1 MGSYGLP
8 HPPSLLF
15 SLSVL
20 LSFFLSCS
28 STVTTFKGI
37 DVEKP
42 NIDVIPY
49 LLAGYASSSHGS
61 NDVLLC
67 ERIRVAGQSRLKLGS
82 YASAYQVTLVP
93 SVVIPERSHN
103 KIQICFHKN
112 ASRGLC
118 QCEKDEWKAVQK
130 GLWSSVM
137 SPYEDR
143 YVDVKFVGEISGPV
157 TLAVEDVFQRWRLL
171 CLAFGFV
178 LLLLAPVVSSWVP
191 FYYSSSMA
199 IGVLLVIIILLF
211 QGMKLLP
218 TGRKNVFY
226 LTLYGSVVGAGSFLL
241 HQLSTFVNSILVNF
255 GLSEEMHNPVSVF
268 VLLGIVLAGAALGY
282 WIVRKFVISDD
293 GSVDVGIAQF
303 VKWAMRV
310 IAAAF
315 IFQSTL
321 DTPLAMGAL
330 VSCLAIYL
338 FITLFKW
345 NGPKTMIP
353 FKNSRHSGNGSPW
366 QSGGW
371 ATAKHNHAEFRSMS
385 GKIGPRGTLWNSPR
399 SPSAWSDSPVKGLIS
414 SPTDRVTRN
423 QQDYYSTFHK
433 TPTRRKMSKK
443 EWETFTKESTR
454 EAVAELASSPEFT
467 DWMIKHADR
476 IQLLPDDTS
485 DETLGSG
492 SDSTDENAVE
502 SCNEFGL
509 FKWQHQKL

>member
-1 MGSYGLP
+1 MVFRILPLFSSLSQFCSLSSYRAP
-8 HPPSLLF
+8 VPSLHL
-15 SLSVL
+15 
-20 LSFFLSCS
+20 
-28 STVTTFKGI
+28 KGI

-171 CLAFGFV
+171 CLAFGFA

-211 QGMKLLP
+211 QG
-218 TGRKNVFY
+218 KNVFY

-255 GLSEEMHNPVSVF
+255 GLSEEMHNP
-268 VLLGIVLAGAALGY
+268 
-282 WIVRKFVISDD
+282 
-293 GSVDVGIAQF
+293 
-303 VKWAMRV
+303 
-310 IAAAF
+310 
-315 IFQSTL
+315 
-321 DTPLAMGAL
+321 
-330 VSCLAIYL
+330 
-338 FITLFKW
+338 
-345 NGPKTMIP
+345 
-353 FKNSRHSGNGSPW
+353 
-366 QSGGW
+366 
-371 ATAKHNHAEFRSMS
+371 
-385 GKIGPRGTLWNSPR
+385 
-399 SPSAWSDSPVKGLIS
+399 
-414 SPTDRVTRN
+414 
-423 QQDYYSTFHK
+423 
-433 TPTRRKMSKK
+433 
-443 EWETFTKESTR
+443 
-454 EAVAELASSPEFT
+454 
-467 DWMIKHADR
+467 
-476 IQLLPDDTS
+476 
-485 DETLGSG
+485 
-492 SDSTDENAVE
+492 
-502 SCNEFGL
+502 
-509 FKWQHQKL
+509 

>member
-255 GLSEEMHNPVSVF
+255 GLSEEMHNPE
-268 VLLGIVLAGAALGY
+268 LL
-282 WIVRKFVISDD
+282 
-293 GSVDVGIAQF
+293 
-303 VKWAMRV
+303 
-310 IAAAF
+310 
-315 IFQSTL
+315 
-321 DTPLAMGAL
+321 
-330 VSCLAIYL
+330 
-338 FITLFKW
+338 
-345 NGPKTMIP
+345 
-353 FKNSRHSGNGSPW
+353 
-366 QSGGW
+366 
-371 ATAKHNHAEFRSMS
+371 
-385 GKIGPRGTLWNSPR
+385 
-399 SPSAWSDSPVKGLIS
+399 
-414 SPTDRVTRN
+414 
-423 QQDYYSTFHK
+423 
-433 TPTRRKMSKK
+433 
-443 EWETFTKESTR
+443 
-454 EAVAELASSPEFT
+454 
-467 DWMIKHADR
+467 
-476 IQLLPDDTS
+476 
-485 DETLGSG
+485 
-492 SDSTDENAVE
+492 
-502 SCNEFGL
+502 
-509 FKWQHQKL
+509 